1 MAILGES
8 ARLREQK
15 RAEKEI
21 NALQRKMEL
30 QNKKAEFGEGW
41 KGKMSIDRQKLMVD
55 LIGEGD
61 CPKLGDSIDI
71 NAFLN
76 PIDFYKNE
84 ETGEINKFDYK
95 TYLDAEKAY
104 AGGIEEQD
112 LILADEDDVKVDIL
126 DKINEKDGKKKKGT
140 RTKKGQKDK
149 KNEGKDTFNVPEY
162 LQKCYTRWMKYFG
175 RFVPLY
181 NKYVCTCC
189 GRPLELKEYYLNY
202 NELDL
207 ARIEPDG
214 KMHLH
219 VCKDCCKR
227 LYEYM
232 YFERADEDGQLAMTW
247 FCSALNIYYD
257 ETIYLQAKQEA
268 TATKTKD
275 GRKKQKQHI
284 VDCYMNIMNQSA
296 TAKGKTFLES
306 KDIQN
311 ALGNKKD
318 DKNGSK
324 DKRII
329 NSEDGSVGDDTENGW
344 NKRDL
349 EAKRL
354 VLKNVG
360 YDPFYFE
367 PEENRKILYKDLLGM
382 LEAGMEL
389 DGLKVQAACQIVL
402 AFSRIRELNERER
415 RMMSGDGSVA
425 ELKNLADLK
434 NKQLDTITKF
444 SRDNG
449 FRERYAISKAKRE
462 NSFTGIMAKMNEMKY
477 EDAILNMY
485 DIETSKSIEQAANA
499 SFKAIFNQLS
509 MSDAEYAKQCTEQLQ
524 RIQKLTR
531 EKDTLQEENRKLKY
545 EMAKRELE
553 EKAKE
558 IAEEKGSEWGG
569 Y

>member
-1 MAILGES
+1 MAKLGQA
-8 ARLREQK
+8 ARVREQQK
-15 RAEKEI
+15 AEKEI
-21 NALQRKMEL
+21 NAIQKKMEL
-30 QNKKAEFGEGW
+30 QNKKANFGEGW
-41 KGKMSIDRQKLMVD
+41 KKALGTERQKAMLEI
-55 LIGEGD
+55 IGNDGA
-61 CPKLGDSIDI
+61 PKLEDSIDI
-71 NAFLN
+71 NAFLE
-76 PIDFYKNE
+76 PIEFFRDK
-84 ETGEINKFDYK
+84 ETGEINKIDFQ
-95 TYLDAEKAY
+95 TYLDAEKAFQ
-104 AGGIEEQD
+104 GGIDEQNE
-112 LILADEDDVKVDIL
+112 IIADEDDVTPDIME
-126 DKINEKDGKKKKGT
+126 KINSGKKSKSKKKKEDGI
-140 RTKKGQKDK
+140 
-149 KNEGKDTFNVPEY
+149 NVPEY
-162 LQKCYTRWMKYFG
+162 LQKYYTVWMKYFG
-175 RFVPLY
+175 RYVPLY

-189 GRPLELKEYYLNY
+189 GRPLPQGEYYLNY
-202 NELDL
+202 NEMDL
-207 ARIEPDG
+207 ARVEPTG
-214 KMHLH
+214 KMHTHL
-219 VCKDCCKR
+219 CKDCCKR
-227 LYEYM
+227 LYEYLF
-232 YFERADEDGQLAMTW
+232 FEKAKEDGQVAMMW

-257 ETIYLQAKQEA
+257 ETIYLQAKQECS
-268 TATKTKD
+268 KKD
-275 GRKKQKQHI
+275 SKKHI
-284 VDCYMNIMNQSA
+284 IDSYMSIMNQSA
-296 TAKGKTFLES
+296 TAKGKVFLES
-306 KDIQN
+306 KDIQGMIGSGGVN
-311 ALGNKKD
+311 GNGRQD
-318 DKNGSK
+318 K
-324 DKRII
+324 DKKII
-329 NSEDGSVGDDTENGW
+329 NSKDGSVGDDIENGW
-344 NKRDL
+344 SKQDL
-349 EAKRL
+349 EANRL

-449 FRERYAISKAKRE
+449 FGERYAIAKAKGE

-531 EKDTLQEENRKLKY
+531 EKDALQEENRKLKY
-545 EMAKRELE
+545 EMTKRDLE

-558 IAEEKGSEWGG
+558 IAEENGSEWGG

>member
-1 MAILGES
+1 MAKLGQA
-8 ARLREQK
+8 ARVREQQK
-15 RAEKEI
+15 VEKEI
-21 NALQRKMEL
+21 NAIQKKMEL
-30 QNKKAEFGEGW
+30 QNKKANFGEGW
-41 KGKMSIDRQKLMVD
+41 KKALGTERQKAMLEI
-55 LIGEGD
+55 IGNDGA
-61 CPKLGDSIDI
+61 PKLEDSIDI
-71 NAFLN
+71 NAFLE
-76 PIDFYKNE
+76 PIEFFRDK
-84 ETGEINKFDYK
+84 ETGEINKIDFQ
-95 TYLDAEKAY
+95 TYLDAEKAFQ
-104 AGGIEEQD
+104 GGIDEQNE
-112 LILADEDDVKVDIL
+112 IIADEDDVTPDIME
-126 DKINEKDGKKKKGT
+126 KINSGKKSKSKKKKEDGI
-140 RTKKGQKDK
+140 
-149 KNEGKDTFNVPEY
+149 NVPEY
-162 LQKCYTRWMKYFG
+162 LQKYYTVWMKYFG
-175 RFVPLY
+175 RYVPLY

-189 GRPLELKEYYLNY
+189 GRPLPQGEYYLNY
-202 NELDL
+202 NEMDL
-207 ARIEPDG
+207 ARVEPTG
-214 KMHLH
+214 KMHTHL
-219 VCKDCCKR
+219 CKDCCKR
-227 LYEYM
+227 LYEYLF
-232 YFERADEDGQLAMTW
+232 FEKAKEDGQVAMMW

-257 ETIYLQAKQEA
+257 ETIYLQAKQECS
-268 TATKTKD
+268 KKD
-275 GRKKQKQHI
+275 SKKHI
-284 VDCYMNIMNQSA
+284 IDSYMSIMNQSA
-296 TAKGKTFLES
+296 TAKGKVFLES
-306 KDIQN
+306 KDIQGMIGSGGVN
-311 ALGNKKD
+311 GNGRQD
-318 DKNGSK
+318 K
-324 DKRII
+324 DKKII
-329 NSEDGSVGDDTENGW
+329 NSKDGSVGDDTENGW
-344 NKRDL
+344 SKQDL

-449 FRERYAISKAKRE
+449 FGERYAIAKAKGE

-531 EKDTLQEENRKLKY
+531 EKDALQEENRKLKY
-545 EMAKRELE
+545 EMTKRDLE

-558 IAEEKGSEWGG
+558 IAEENGSEWGG

>member
-1 MAILGES
+1 MAKLGQA
-8 ARLREQK
+8 ARVREQQK
-15 RAEKEI
+15 AEKEI
-21 NALQRKMEL
+21 NAIQKKMEL
-30 QNKKAEFGEGW
+30 QNKKANFGEGW
-41 KGKMSIDRQKLMVD
+41 KKALGTERQKAMLEI
-55 LIGEGD
+55 IGNDGA
-61 CPKLGDSIDI
+61 PKLEDSIDI
-71 NAFLN
+71 NAFLE
-76 PIDFYKNE
+76 PIEFFRDK
-84 ETGEINKFDYK
+84 ETGEINKIDFQ
-95 TYLDAEKAY
+95 TYLDAEKAFQ
-104 AGGIEEQD
+104 GGIDEQNE
-112 LILADEDDVKVDIL
+112 IIADEDDVTPDIME
-126 DKINEKDGKKKKGT
+126 KINSGKKSKSKKKKEDGI
-140 RTKKGQKDK
+140 
-149 KNEGKDTFNVPEY
+149 NVPEY
-162 LQKCYTRWMKYFG
+162 LQKYYTVWMKYFG
-175 RFVPLY
+175 RYVPLY

-189 GRPLELKEYYLNY
+189 GRPLPQGEYYLNY
-202 NELDL
+202 NEMDL
-207 ARIEPDG
+207 ARVEPTG
-214 KMHLH
+214 KMHTHL
-219 VCKDCCKR
+219 CKDCCKR
-227 LYEYM
+227 LYEYLF
-232 YFERADEDGQLAMTW
+232 FEKAKEDGQVAMMW

-257 ETIYLQAKQEA
+257 ETIYLQAKQECS
-268 TATKTKD
+268 KKD
-275 GRKKQKQHI
+275 SKKHI
-284 VDCYMNIMNQSA
+284 IDSYMSIMNQSA
-296 TAKGKTFLES
+296 TAKGKVFLES
-306 KDIQN
+306 KDIQGMIGSGGVN
-311 ALGNKKD
+311 GNGRQD
-318 DKNGSK
+318 K
-324 DKRII
+324 DKKII
-329 NSEDGSVGDDTENGW
+329 NSKDGSVGDDTENGW
-344 NKRDL
+344 SKQDL

-449 FRERYAISKAKRE
+449 FGERYAIAKAKGE

-531 EKDTLQEENRKLKY
+531 EKDALQEENRKLKY
-545 EMAKRELE
+545 EMTKRDLE

-558 IAEEKGSEWGG
+558 VAEENGSEWGG

>member
-1 MAILGES
+1 MAKLGQA
-8 ARLREQK
+8 ARVREQQK
-15 RAEKEI
+15 VEKEI
-21 NALQRKMEL
+21 NAIQKKMEL
-30 QNKKAEFGEGW
+30 QNKKANFGEGW
-41 KGKMSIDRQKLMVD
+41 KKALGTERQKVMLEI
-55 LIGEGD
+55 IGNDGA
-61 CPKLGDSIDI
+61 PKLEDSIDI
-71 NAFLN
+71 NAFLE
-76 PIDFYKNE
+76 PIEFFRDK
-84 ETGEINKFDYK
+84 ETGEINKIDFQ
-95 TYLDAEKAY
+95 TYLDAEKAFQ
-104 AGGIEEQD
+104 GGIDEQNE
-112 LILADEDDVKVDIL
+112 IIADEDDVTPDIME
-126 DKINEKDGKKKKGT
+126 KINSGKKSKSKKKKEDGI
-140 RTKKGQKDK
+140 
-149 KNEGKDTFNVPEY
+149 NVPEY
-162 LQKCYTRWMKYFG
+162 LQKYYTVWMKYFG
-175 RFVPLY
+175 RYVPLY

-189 GRPLELKEYYLNY
+189 GRPLPQGEYYLNY
-202 NELDL
+202 NEMDL
-207 ARIEPDG
+207 ARVEPTG
-214 KMHLH
+214 KMHTHL
-219 VCKDCCKR
+219 CKDCCKR
-227 LYEYM
+227 LYEYLF
-232 YFERADEDGQLAMTW
+232 FEKAKEDGQVAMMW

-257 ETIYLQAKQEA
+257 ETIYLQAKQECS
-268 TATKTKD
+268 KKD
-275 GRKKQKQHI
+275 SKKHI
-284 VDCYMNIMNQSA
+284 IDSYMSIMNQSA
-296 TAKGKTFLES
+296 TAKGKVFLES
-306 KDIQN
+306 KDIQGMIGSGGVN
-311 ALGNKKD
+311 GNGRQD
-318 DKNGSK
+318 K
-324 DKRII
+324 DKKII
-329 NSEDGSVGDDTENGW
+329 NSKDGSVGDDTENGW
-344 NKRDL
+344 SKQDL

-449 FRERYAISKAKRE
+449 FGERYAIAKAKGE

-531 EKDTLQEENRKLKY
+531 EKDALQEENRKLKY
-545 EMAKRELE
+545 EMTKRDLE

-558 IAEEKGSEWGG
+558 IAEENGSEWGG

>member
-1 MAILGES
+1 MAKLGQA
-8 ARLREQK
+8 ARVREQQK
-15 RAEKEI
+15 AEKEI
-21 NALQRKMEL
+21 NAIQKKMEL
-30 QNKKAEFGEGW
+30 QNKKANFGEGW
-41 KGKMSIDRQKLMVD
+41 KKALGTERQKAMLEI
-55 LIGEGD
+55 IGNDGA
-61 CPKLGDSIDI
+61 PKLEDSIDI
-71 NAFLN
+71 NAFLE
-76 PIDFYKNE
+76 PIEFFRDK
-84 ETGEINKFDYK
+84 ETGEINKIDFQ
-95 TYLDAEKAY
+95 TYLDAEKAFQ
-104 AGGIEEQD
+104 GGIDEQNE
-112 LILADEDDVKVDIL
+112 IIADEDDVTPDIME
-126 DKINEKDGKKKKGT
+126 KINSGKKSKSKKKKEDGI
-140 RTKKGQKDK
+140 
-149 KNEGKDTFNVPEY
+149 NVPEY
-162 LQKCYTRWMKYFG
+162 LQKYYTIWMKYFG
-175 RFVPLY
+175 RYVPLY

-189 GRPLELKEYYLNY
+189 GRPLPQGEYYINY
-202 NELDL
+202 NEMDL
-207 ARIEPDG
+207 ARVEPTG
-214 KMHLH
+214 KMHTHL
-219 VCKDCCKR
+219 CKDCCKR
-227 LYEYM
+227 LYEYLF
-232 YFERADEDGQLAMTW
+232 FEKAKEDGQVAMMW

-257 ETIYLQAKQEA
+257 ETIYLQAKQECS
-268 TATKTKD
+268 KKD
-275 GRKKQKQHI
+275 SKKHI
-284 VDCYMNIMNQSA
+284 IDSYMSIMNQSA
-296 TAKGKTFLES
+296 TAKGKVFLES
-306 KDIQN
+306 KDIQGMIGSGGVN
-311 ALGNKKD
+311 GNGRQD
-318 DKNGSK
+318 K
-324 DKRII
+324 DKKII
-329 NSEDGSVGDDTENGW
+329 NSKDGSVGDDTENGW
-344 NKRDL
+344 SKQDL

-449 FRERYAISKAKRE
+449 FGERYAIAKAKGE

-531 EKDTLQEENRKLKY
+531 EKDALQEENRKLKY
-545 EMAKRELE
+545 EMTKRDLE

-558 IAEEKGSEWGG
+558 IAEENGSEWGG

>member
-1 MAILGES
+1 MAKLGQA
-8 ARLREQK
+8 ARVREQQK
-15 RAEKEI
+15 TEKEI
-21 NALQRKMEL
+21 NAIQKKMEL
-30 QNKKAEFGEGW
+30 QNKKANFGEGW
-41 KGKMSIDRQKLMVD
+41 KKALGTERQKAMLEI
-55 LIGEGD
+55 IGNDGA
-61 CPKLGDSIDI
+61 PKLEDSIDI
-71 NAFLN
+71 NAFLE
-76 PIDFYKNE
+76 PIEFFRDK
-84 ETGEINKFDYK
+84 ETGEINKIDFQ
-95 TYLDAEKAY
+95 TYLDAEKAFQS
-104 AGGIEEQD
+104 GIDEQNE
-112 LILADEDDVKVDIL
+112 IIADEDDVTPDIME
-126 DKINEKDGKKKKGT
+126 KINSGKKSKSKKKKEDGI
-140 RTKKGQKDK
+140 
-149 KNEGKDTFNVPEY
+149 NVPEY
-162 LQKCYTRWMKYFG
+162 LQKYYTIWMKYFG
-175 RFVPLY
+175 RYVPLY

-189 GRPLELKEYYLNY
+189 GRPLPQGEYYLNY
-202 NELDL
+202 NEMDL
-207 ARIEPDG
+207 ARVEPTG
-214 KMHLH
+214 KMHTHL
-219 VCKDCCKR
+219 CKDCCKR
-227 LYEYM
+227 LYEYLF
-232 YFERADEDGQLAMTW
+232 FEKAKEDGQVAMMW

-257 ETIYLQAKQEA
+257 ETIYLQAKQECS
-268 TATKTKD
+268 KKD
-275 GRKKQKQHI
+275 SKKHI
-284 VDCYMNIMNQSA
+284 IDSYMSIMNQSA
-296 TAKGKTFLES
+296 TAKGKVFLES
-306 KDIQN
+306 KDIQEMIGSGGVN
-311 ALGNKKD
+311 GNGRQD
-318 DKNGSK
+318 K
-324 DKRII
+324 DKKII
-329 NSEDGSVGDDTENGW
+329 NSKDGSVGDDTENGW
-344 NKRDL
+344 SKQDL

-449 FRERYAISKAKRE
+449 FGERYAIAKAKGE

-531 EKDTLQEENRKLKY
+531 EKDALQEENRKLKY
-545 EMAKRELE
+545 EMTKRDLE

-558 IAEEKGSEWGG
+558 IAEENGSEWGG

>member
-1 MAILGES
+1 MAKLGQA
-8 ARLREQK
+8 ARVREQQK
-15 RAEKEI
+15 AEKEI
-21 NALQRKMEL
+21 NAIQKKMEL
-30 QNKKAEFGEGW
+30 QNKKANFGEGW
-41 KGKMSIDRQKLMVD
+41 KKALGTERQKTMLEI
-55 LIGEGD
+55 IGNDGA
-61 CPKLGDSIDI
+61 PKLEDSIDI
-71 NAFLN
+71 NAFLE
-76 PIDFYKNE
+76 PIEFFRDK
-84 ETGEINKFDYK
+84 ETGEINKIDFQ
-95 TYLDAEKAY
+95 TYLDAEKAFQ
-104 AGGIEEQD
+104 GGIDEQNE
-112 LILADEDDVKVDIL
+112 IIADEDDVTPDIME
-126 DKINEKDGKKKKGT
+126 KINSGKKSKSKKKKEDGI
-140 RTKKGQKDK
+140 
-149 KNEGKDTFNVPEY
+149 NVPEY
-162 LQKCYTRWMKYFG
+162 LQKYYTVWMKYFG
-175 RFVPLY
+175 RYVPLY

-189 GRPLELKEYYLNY
+189 GRPLPQGEYYLNY
-202 NELDL
+202 NETDL
-207 ARIEPDG
+207 ARVEPTG
-214 KMHLH
+214 KMHTHL
-219 VCKDCCKR
+219 CKDCCKR
-227 LYEYM
+227 LYEYLF
-232 YFERADEDGQLAMTW
+232 FEKAKEDGQVAMMW

-257 ETIYLQAKQEA
+257 ETIYLQAKQECS
-268 TATKTKD
+268 KKD
-275 GRKKQKQHI
+275 SKKHI
-284 VDCYMNIMNQSA
+284 IDSYMSIMNQSA
-296 TAKGKTFLES
+296 TAKGKVFLES
-306 KDIQN
+306 KDIQGMIDSGGVN
-311 ALGNKKD
+311 GNGRQD
-318 DKNGSK
+318 K
-324 DKRII
+324 DKKII
-329 NSEDGSVGDDTENGW
+329 NSKDGSVGDDTENGW
-344 NKRDL
+344 SKQDL

-449 FRERYAISKAKRE
+449 FGERYAIAKAKGE

-531 EKDTLQEENRKLKY
+531 EKDALQEENRKLKY
-545 EMAKRELE
+545 EMAKRDLE

-558 IAEEKGSEWGG
+558 IAEENGSEWGG

>member
-1 MAILGES
+1 MAKLGQA
-8 ARLREQK
+8 ARVREQQK
-15 RAEKEI
+15 AEKEI
-21 NALQRKMEL
+21 NAIQKKMEL
-30 QNKKAEFGEGW
+30 QNKKANFGEGW
-41 KGKMSIDRQKLMVD
+41 KKALGTERQKAMLEI
-55 LIGEGD
+55 IGNDGA
-61 CPKLGDSIDI
+61 PKLEDSIDI
-71 NAFLN
+71 NAFLE
-76 PIDFYKNE
+76 PIEFFRDK
-84 ETGEINKFDYK
+84 ETGEINKIDFQ
-95 TYLDAEKAY
+95 TYLDAEKAFQS
-104 AGGIEEQD
+104 GIDEQNE
-112 LILADEDDVKVDIL
+112 IIADEDDVTPDIME
-126 DKINEKDGKKKKGT
+126 KISSGKKSKSKKKKEDGI
-140 RTKKGQKDK
+140 
-149 KNEGKDTFNVPEY
+149 NVPEY
-162 LQKCYTRWMKYFG
+162 LQKYYTVWMKYFG
-175 RFVPLY
+175 RYVPLY

-189 GRPLELKEYYLNY
+189 GRPLPQGEYYLNY
-202 NELDL
+202 NEMDL
-207 ARIEPDG
+207 ARVEPTG
-214 KMHLH
+214 KMHTHL
-219 VCKDCCKR
+219 CKDCCKR
-227 LYEYM
+227 LYEYLF
-232 YFERADEDGQLAMTW
+232 FEKAKEDGQVAMMW

-257 ETIYLQAKQEA
+257 ETIYLQAKQECS
-268 TATKTKD
+268 KKD
-275 GRKKQKQHI
+275 SKKHI
-284 VDCYMNIMNQSA
+284 IDSYMSIMNQSA
-296 TAKGKTFLES
+296 TAKGKVFLES
-306 KDIQN
+306 KDIQGMIGSGGVN
-311 ALGNKKD
+311 GND
-318 DKNGSK
+318 RQDK

-329 NSEDGSVGDDTENGW
+329 NSKDGSVGDDTENGW
-344 NKRDL
+344 SKQDL

-449 FRERYAISKAKRE
+449 FGERYAIAKAKGE

-531 EKDTLQEENRKLKY
+531 EKDALQEENRKLKY
-545 EMAKRELE
+545 EMTKRDLE

-558 IAEEKGSEWGG
+558 IAEENGSEWGG

>member
-1 MAILGES
+1 MAKLGQA
-8 ARLREQK
+8 ARVREQQK
-15 RAEKEI
+15 AEKEI
-21 NALQRKMEL
+21 NAIQKKMEL
-30 QNKKAEFGEGW
+30 QNKKANFGEGW
-41 KGKMSIDRQKLMVD
+41 KKALGTERQKAMLEI
-55 LIGEGD
+55 IGNDGA
-61 CPKLGDSIDI
+61 PKLEDSIDI
-71 NAFLN
+71 NAFLE
-76 PIDFYKNE
+76 PIEFFRDK
-84 ETGEINKFDYK
+84 ETGEINKIDFQ
-95 TYLDAEKAY
+95 TYLDAEKAFQ
-104 AGGIEEQD
+104 GGIDEQNE
-112 LILADEDDVKVDIL
+112 IIADEDDVTPDIME
-126 DKINEKDGKKKKGT
+126 KINSGKKSKSKKKKEDGI
-140 RTKKGQKDK
+140 
-149 KNEGKDTFNVPEY
+149 NVPEY
-162 LQKCYTRWMKYFG
+162 LQKYYTIWMKYFG
-175 RFVPLY
+175 RYVPLY

-189 GRPLELKEYYLNY
+189 GRPLPQGEYYLNY
-202 NELDL
+202 NEMDL
-207 ARIEPDG
+207 ARVEPTG
-214 KMHLH
+214 KMHTHL
-219 VCKDCCKR
+219 CKDCCKR
-227 LYEYM
+227 LYEYLF
-232 YFERADEDGQLAMTW
+232 FEKAKEDGQVAMMW

-257 ETIYLQAKQEA
+257 ETIYLQAKQECS
-268 TATKTKD
+268 KKD
-275 GRKKQKQHI
+275 SKKHI
-284 VDCYMNIMNQSA
+284 IDSYMSIMNQSA
-296 TAKGKTFLES
+296 TAKGKVFLES
-306 KDIQN
+306 KDIQGMIGSGGEN
-311 ALGNKKD
+311 GND
-318 DKNGSK
+318 RQDK

-329 NSEDGSVGDDTENGW
+329 NSKDGSVGDDTENGW
-344 NKRDL
+344 SKQDL

-449 FRERYAISKAKRE
+449 FGERYAIAKAKGE

-531 EKDTLQEENRKLKY
+531 EKDALQEENRKLKY
-545 EMAKRELE
+545 EMTKRDLE

-558 IAEEKGSEWGG
+558 IAEENGSEWGG

>member
-1 MAILGES
+1 MAKLGQA
-8 ARLREQK
+8 ARVREQQK
-15 RAEKEI
+15 AEKEI
-21 NALQRKMEL
+21 NAIQKKMEL
-30 QNKKAEFGEGW
+30 QNKKANFGEGW
-41 KGKMSIDRQKLMVD
+41 KKALGTERQKAMLEIVGND
-55 LIGEGD
+55 GA
-61 CPKLGDSIDI
+61 PKLEDSIDI
-71 NAFLN
+71 NAFLE
-76 PIDFYKNE
+76 PIEFFRDK
-84 ETGEINKFDYK
+84 ETGEINKIDFQ
-95 TYLDAEKAY
+95 TYLDAEKAFQ
-104 AGGIEEQD
+104 GGIDEQNE
-112 LILADEDDVKVDIL
+112 IIADEDDVTPDIME
-126 DKINEKDGKKKKGT
+126 KINSGKKSKSKKKKEDGI
-140 RTKKGQKDK
+140 
-149 KNEGKDTFNVPEY
+149 NVPEY
-162 LQKCYTRWMKYFG
+162 LQKYYTVWMKYFG
-175 RFVPLY
+175 RYVPLY

-189 GRPLELKEYYLNY
+189 GRPLPQGEYYLNY
-202 NELDL
+202 NEMDL
-207 ARIEPDG
+207 ARVEPTG
-214 KMHLH
+214 KMHTHL
-219 VCKDCCKR
+219 CKDCCKR
-227 LYEYM
+227 LYEYLF
-232 YFERADEDGQLAMTW
+232 FEKAKEDGQVAMMW

-257 ETIYLQAKQEA
+257 ETIYLQAKQECS
-268 TATKTKD
+268 KKD
-275 GRKKQKQHI
+275 SKKHI
-284 VDCYMNIMNQSA
+284 IDSYMSIMNQSA
-296 TAKGKTFLES
+296 TAKGKVFLES
-306 KDIQN
+306 KDIQGMIGSGGVN
-311 ALGNKKD
+311 GNGRQD
-318 DKNGSK
+318 K
-324 DKRII
+324 DKKII
-329 NSEDGSVGDDTENGW
+329 NSKDGSVGDDTENGW
-344 NKRDL
+344 SKQDL

-449 FRERYAISKAKRE
+449 FGERYAIAKAKGE

-531 EKDTLQEENRKLKY
+531 EKDALQEENRKLKY
-545 EMAKRELE
+545 EMAKRDLE

-558 IAEEKGSEWGG
+558 IAEENGSEWGG

>member
-1 MAILGES
+1 MAKLGQA
-8 ARLREQK
+8 ARVREQQK
-15 RAEKEI
+15 AEKEI
-21 NALQRKMEL
+21 NAIQKKMEL
-30 QNKKAEFGEGW
+30 QNKKANFGEGW
-41 KGKMSIDRQKLMVD
+41 KKALGTERQKAMLEI
-55 LIGEGD
+55 IGNDGA
-61 CPKLGDSIDI
+61 PKLEDSIDI
-71 NAFLN
+71 NAFLE
-76 PIDFYKNE
+76 PIEFFRDK
-84 ETGEINKFDYK
+84 ETGEINKIDFQ
-95 TYLDAEKAY
+95 TYLDAEKAFQS
-104 AGGIEEQD
+104 GIDEQNE
-112 LILADEDDVKVDIL
+112 IIADEDDVTPDIME
-126 DKINEKDGKKKKGT
+126 KINSGKKSKSKKKKEDGI
-140 RTKKGQKDK
+140 
-149 KNEGKDTFNVPEY
+149 NVPEY
-162 LQKCYTRWMKYFG
+162 LQKYYTVWMKYFG
-175 RFVPLY
+175 RYVPLY

-189 GRPLELKEYYLNY
+189 GRPLPQGEYYLNY
-202 NELDL
+202 NEIDL
-207 ARIEPDG
+207 ARVEPTG
-214 KMHLH
+214 KMHTHL
-219 VCKDCCKR
+219 CKDCCKR
-227 LYEYM
+227 LYEYLF
-232 YFERADEDGQLAMTW
+232 FEKAKEDGQVAMMW

-257 ETIYLQAKQEA
+257 ETIYLQAKQECS
-268 TATKTKD
+268 KKD
-275 GRKKQKQHI
+275 SKKHI
-284 VDCYMNIMNQSA
+284 IDSYMSIMNQSA
-296 TAKGKTFLES
+296 TAKGKVFLES
-306 KDIQN
+306 KDIQGMIGSGGVN
-311 ALGNKKD
+311 GNGRQD
-318 DKNGSK
+318 K
-324 DKRII
+324 DKKII
-329 NSEDGSVGDDTENGW
+329 NSKDGSVGDDTENGW
-344 NKRDL
+344 SKQDL

-449 FRERYAISKAKRE
+449 FGERYAIAKAKGE

-531 EKDTLQEENRKLKY
+531 EKDALQEENRKLKY
-545 EMAKRELE
+545 EMTKRDLE

-558 IAEEKGSEWGG
+558 IAEENGSEWGG

>member
-1 MAILGES
+1 MAKLGQA
-8 ARLREQK
+8 ARVREQQK
-15 RAEKEI
+15 AEKEI
-21 NALQRKMEL
+21 NAIQKKMEL
-30 QNKKAEFGEGW
+30 QNKKANFGEGW
-41 KGKMSIDRQKLMVD
+41 KKALGTERQKAMLEI
-55 LIGEGD
+55 IGNDGA
-61 CPKLGDSIDI
+61 PKLEDSIDI
-71 NAFLN
+71 NAFLE
-76 PIDFYKNE
+76 PIEFFRDK
-84 ETGEINKFDYK
+84 ETGEINKIDFQ
-95 TYLDAEKAY
+95 TYLDAEKAFQ
-104 AGGIEEQD
+104 GGIDEQNE
-112 LILADEDDVKVDIL
+112 IIADEDDVTPDIME
-126 DKINEKDGKKKKGT
+126 KISSGKKSKSKKKKEDGI
-140 RTKKGQKDK
+140 
-149 KNEGKDTFNVPEY
+149 NVPEY
-162 LQKCYTRWMKYFG
+162 LQKYYTVWMKYFG
-175 RFVPLY
+175 RYVPLY

-189 GRPLELKEYYLNY
+189 GRPLPQGEYYLNY
-202 NELDL
+202 NEMDL
-207 ARIEPDG
+207 ARVEPTG
-214 KMHLH
+214 KMHTHL
-219 VCKDCCKR
+219 CKDCCKR
-227 LYEYM
+227 LYEYLF
-232 YFERADEDGQLAMTW
+232 FEKAKEDGQVAMMW

-257 ETIYLQAKQEA
+257 ETIYLQAKQECS
-268 TATKTKD
+268 KKD
-275 GRKKQKQHI
+275 SKKHI
-284 VDCYMNIMNQSA
+284 IDSYMSIMNQSA
-296 TAKGKTFLES
+296 TAKGKVFLES
-306 KDIQN
+306 KDIQGMIGSGGAN
-311 ALGNKKD
+311 GNGRQD
-318 DKNGSK
+318 K

-329 NSEDGSVGDDTENGW
+329 NSKDGSVGDDTENGW
-344 NKRDL
+344 SKQDL

-449 FRERYAISKAKRE
+449 FGERYAIAKAKGE

-531 EKDTLQEENRKLKY
+531 EKDALQEENRKLKY
-545 EMAKRELE
+545 EMTKRDLE

-558 IAEEKGSEWGG
+558 IAEENGSEWGG

>member
-1 MAILGES
+1 MAKLGQA
-8 ARLREQK
+8 ARVREQK
-15 RAEKEI
+15 KAEKEI
-21 NALQRKMEL
+21 NAIQKKMEL
-30 QNKKAEFGEGW
+30 QNKKANFGEGW
-41 KGKMSIDRQKLMVD
+41 KKALGTERQKAMLEI
-55 LIGEGD
+55 IGNDGA
-61 CPKLGDSIDI
+61 PKLEDSIDI
-71 NAFLN
+71 NAFLE
-76 PIDFYKNE
+76 PIEFFRDK
-84 ETGEINKFDYK
+84 ETGEINKIDFQ
-95 TYLDAEKAY
+95 TYLDAEKAFQ
-104 AGGIEEQD
+104 GGIDEQNE
-112 LILADEDDVKVDIL
+112 IIADEDDVTPDIME
-126 DKINEKDGKKKKGT
+126 KISSGKKSKSKKKKEDGI
-140 RTKKGQKDK
+140 
-149 KNEGKDTFNVPEY
+149 NVPEY
-162 LQKCYTRWMKYFG
+162 LQKYYTIWMKYFG
-175 RFVPLY
+175 RYVPLY

-189 GRPLELKEYYLNY
+189 GRPLPQGEYYLNY
-202 NELDL
+202 NEMDL
-207 ARIEPDG
+207 ARVEPTG
-214 KMHLH
+214 KMHTHL
-219 VCKDCCKR
+219 CKDCCKR
-227 LYEYM
+227 LYEYLF
-232 YFERADEDGQLAMTW
+232 FEKAKEDGQVAMMW

-257 ETIYLQAKQEA
+257 ETIYLQAKQECS
-268 TATKTKD
+268 KKD
-275 GRKKQKQHI
+275 SKKHI
-284 VDCYMNIMNQSA
+284 IDSYMSIMNQSA
-296 TAKGKTFLES
+296 TAKGKVFLES
-306 KDIQN
+306 KDIQGMIGSGGVN
-311 ALGNKKD
+311 GND
-318 DKNGSK
+318 RQDK

-329 NSEDGSVGDDTENGW
+329 NSKDGSVGDDTENGW
-344 NKRDL
+344 SKQDL

-449 FRERYAISKAKRE
+449 FGERYAIAKAKGE

-531 EKDTLQEENRKLKY
+531 EKDALQEENRKLKY
-545 EMAKRELE
+545 EMTKRDLE

-558 IAEEKGSEWGG
+558 IAEENGSEWGG

>member
-1 MAILGES
+1 
-8 ARLREQK
+8 
-15 RAEKEI
+15 
-21 NALQRKMEL
+21 MEL
-30 QNKKAEFGEGW
+30 QNKKANFGEGW
-41 KGKMSIDRQKLMVD
+41 KKALGTERQKAMLEI
-55 LIGEGD
+55 IGNDGA
-61 CPKLGDSIDI
+61 PKLEDSIDI
-71 NAFLN
+71 NAFLE
-76 PIDFYKNE
+76 PIEFFRDK
-84 ETGEINKFDYK
+84 ETGEINKIDFQ
-95 TYLDAEKAY
+95 TYLDAEKAFQS
-104 AGGIEEQD
+104 GIDEQNE
-112 LILADEDDVKVDIL
+112 IIADEDDVTPDIME
-126 DKINEKDGKKKKGT
+126 KINSGKKSKSKKKKEDGI
-140 RTKKGQKDK
+140 
-149 KNEGKDTFNVPEY
+149 NVPEY
-162 LQKCYTRWMKYFG
+162 LQKYYTIWMKYFG
-175 RFVPLY
+175 RYVPLY

-189 GRPLELKEYYLNY
+189 GRPLPQGEYYLNY
-202 NELDL
+202 NEMDL
-207 ARIEPDG
+207 ARVEPTG
-214 KMHLH
+214 KMHTHL
-219 VCKDCCKR
+219 CKDCCKR
-227 LYEYM
+227 LYEYLF
-232 YFERADEDGQLAMTW
+232 FEKAKEDGQVAMMW

-257 ETIYLQAKQEA
+257 ETIYLQAKQECS
-268 TATKTKD
+268 KKD
-275 GRKKQKQHI
+275 SKKHI
-284 VDCYMNIMNQSA
+284 IDSYMSIMNQSA
-296 TAKGKTFLES
+296 TAKGKVFLES
-306 KDIQN
+306 KDIQ
-311 ALGNKKD
+311 GMIGGGGV
-318 DKNGSK
+318 NGSGRQDK
-324 DKRII
+324 DKKII
-329 NSEDGSVGDDTENGW
+329 NSKDGSVGDDTENGW
-344 NKRDL
+344 SKQDL

-449 FRERYAISKAKRE
+449 FGERYAIAKAKGE

-531 EKDTLQEENRKLKY
+531 EKDALQEENRKLKY
-545 EMAKRELE
+545 EMTKRDLE

-558 IAEEKGSEWGG
+558 IAEENGSEWGG

>member
-1 MAILGES
+1 MAKLGQA
-8 ARLREQK
+8 ARVREQQK
-15 RAEKEI
+15 AEKEI
-21 NALQRKMEL
+21 NAIQKKMEL
-30 QNKKAEFGEGW
+30 QNKKANFGEGW
-41 KGKMSIDRQKLMVD
+41 KKALGTERQKAMLEI
-55 LIGEGD
+55 IGNDGA
-61 CPKLGDSIDI
+61 PKLEDSIDI
-71 NAFLN
+71 NAFLE
-76 PIDFYKNE
+76 PIEFFRDK
-84 ETGEINKFDYK
+84 ETGEINKIDFQ
-95 TYLDAEKAY
+95 TYLDAEKAFQ
-104 AGGIEEQD
+104 GGIDEQNE
-112 LILADEDDVKVDIL
+112 IIADEDDVTPDIME
-126 DKINEKDGKKKKGT
+126 KINSGKKSKSKKKKEDGI
-140 RTKKGQKDK
+140 
-149 KNEGKDTFNVPEY
+149 NVPEY
-162 LQKCYTRWMKYFG
+162 LQKYYTVWMKYFG
-175 RFVPLY
+175 RYVPLY

-189 GRPLELKEYYLNY
+189 GRPLPQGEYYLNY
-202 NELDL
+202 NEMDL
-207 ARIEPDG
+207 ARVEPTG
-214 KMHLH
+214 KMHTHL
-219 VCKDCCKR
+219 CKDCCKR
-227 LYEYM
+227 LYEYLF
-232 YFERADEDGQLAMTW
+232 FEKAKEDGQVAMMW

-257 ETIYLQAKQEA
+257 ETIYLQAKQECS
-268 TATKTKD
+268 KKD
-275 GRKKQKQHI
+275 SKKHI
-284 VDCYMNIMNQSA
+284 IDSYMSIMNQSA
-296 TAKGKTFLES
+296 TAKGKVFLES
-306 KDIQN
+306 KDIQGMIGSGGVN
-311 ALGNKKD
+311 GNGRQD
-318 DKNGSK
+318 K
-324 DKRII
+324 DKKII
-329 NSEDGSVGDDTENGW
+329 NSKDGSVGDDTENGW
-344 NKRDL
+344 SKQDL

-425 ELKNLADLK
+425 ELKKLADLK

-449 FRERYAISKAKRE
+449 FGERYAIAKAKGE

-477 EDAILNMY
+477 EDAILNMH

-531 EKDTLQEENRKLKY
+531 EKDALQEENRKLKY
-545 EMAKRELE
+545 EMTKRDLE

-558 IAEEKGSEWGG
+558 IAEENGSEWGG

>member
-1 MAILGES
+1 MAKLGQA
-8 ARLREQK
+8 ARVREQQK
-15 RAEKEI
+15 AEKEI
-21 NALQRKMEL
+21 NAIQKKMEL
-30 QNKKAEFGEGW
+30 QNKKANFGEGW
-41 KGKMSIDRQKLMVD
+41 KKALGTERQKAMLEI
-55 LIGEGD
+55 IGNDGA
-61 CPKLGDSIDI
+61 PKLEDSIDI
-71 NAFLN
+71 NAFLE
-76 PIDFYKNE
+76 PIEFFRDK
-84 ETGEINKFDYK
+84 ETGEINKIDFQ
-95 TYLDAEKAY
+95 TYLDAEKAFQS
-104 AGGIEEQD
+104 GIDEQNE
-112 LILADEDDVKVDIL
+112 IIADEDDVTPDIME
-126 DKINEKDGKKKKGT
+126 KINSGKKSKSKKKKEDGI
-140 RTKKGQKDK
+140 
-149 KNEGKDTFNVPEY
+149 NVPEY
-162 LQKCYTRWMKYFG
+162 LQKYYTVWMKYFG
-175 RFVPLY
+175 RYVPLY

-189 GRPLELKEYYLNY
+189 GRPLPQGEYYLNY
-202 NELDL
+202 NETDL
-207 ARIEPDG
+207 ARVEPTG
-214 KMHLH
+214 KMHTHL
-219 VCKDCCKR
+219 CKDCCKR
-227 LYEYM
+227 LYEYLF
-232 YFERADEDGQLAMTW
+232 FEKAKEDGQVAMMW

-257 ETIYLQAKQEA
+257 ETIYLQAKQECS
-268 TATKTKD
+268 KKD
-275 GRKKQKQHI
+275 SKKHI
-284 VDCYMNIMNQSA
+284 IDSYMSIMNQSA
-296 TAKGKTFLES
+296 TAKGKVFLES
-306 KDIQN
+306 KDIQGMIGSGGVN
-311 ALGNKKD
+311 GNGRQD
-318 DKNGSK
+318 K
-324 DKRII
+324 DKKII
-329 NSEDGSVGDDTENGW
+329 NSKDGSVGDDTENGW
-344 NKRDL
+344 SKQDL

-449 FRERYAISKAKRE
+449 FGERYAIAKAKGE

-531 EKDTLQEENRKLKY
+531 EKDALQEENRKLKY
-545 EMAKRELE
+545 EMAKRDLE

-558 IAEEKGSEWGG
+558 IAEENGSEWGG

>member
-1 MAILGES
+1 MAKLGQA
-8 ARLREQK
+8 ARVREQQK
-15 RAEKEI
+15 VEKEI
-21 NALQRKMEL
+21 NAIQKKMEL
-30 QNKKAEFGEGW
+30 QNKKANFGEGW
-41 KGKMSIDRQKLMVD
+41 KKALGTERQKAMLEI
-55 LIGEGD
+55 IGNDGA
-61 CPKLGDSIDI
+61 PKLEDSIDI
-71 NAFLN
+71 NAFLE
-76 PIDFYKNE
+76 PIEFFRDK
-84 ETGEINKFDYK
+84 ETGEINKIDFQ
-95 TYLDAEKAY
+95 TYLDAEKAFQ
-104 AGGIEEQD
+104 GGIDEQNE
-112 LILADEDDVKVDIL
+112 IIADEDDVTPDIME
-126 DKINEKDGKKKKGT
+126 KINSGKKSKSKKKKEDGI
-140 RTKKGQKDK
+140 
-149 KNEGKDTFNVPEY
+149 NVPEY
-162 LQKCYTRWMKYFG
+162 LQKYYTVWMKYFG
-175 RFVPLY
+175 RYVPLY

-189 GRPLELKEYYLNY
+189 GRPLPQGEYYLNY
-202 NELDL
+202 NETDL
-207 ARIEPDG
+207 ARVEPTG
-214 KMHLH
+214 KMHTHL
-219 VCKDCCKR
+219 CKDCCKR
-227 LYEYM
+227 LYEYLF
-232 YFERADEDGQLAMTW
+232 FEKAKEDGQVAMMW

-257 ETIYLQAKQEA
+257 ETIYLQAKQECS
-268 TATKTKD
+268 KKD
-275 GRKKQKQHI
+275 SKKHI
-284 VDCYMNIMNQSA
+284 IDSYMSIMNQSA
-296 TAKGKTFLES
+296 TAKGKVFLES
-306 KDIQN
+306 KDIQGMIGSGGVN
-311 ALGNKKD
+311 GND
-318 DKNGSK
+318 RQDK

-329 NSEDGSVGDDTENGW
+329 NSKDGSVGDDTENGW
-344 NKRDL
+344 SKQDL

-449 FRERYAISKAKRE
+449 FGERYAIAKAKGE

-531 EKDTLQEENRKLKY
+531 EKDALQEENRKLKY
-545 EMAKRELE
+545 EMTKRDLE

-558 IAEEKGSEWGG
+558 IAEENGSEWGG

>member
-1 MAILGES
+1 MAKLGQA
-8 ARLREQK
+8 ARVREQQK
-15 RAEKEI
+15 AEKEI
-21 NALQRKMEL
+21 NAIQKKMEL
-30 QNKKAEFGEGW
+30 QNKKANFGEGW
-41 KGKMSIDRQKLMVD
+41 KKALGTERQKAMLEI
-55 LIGEGD
+55 IGNDGA
-61 CPKLGDSIDI
+61 PKLEDSIDI
-71 NAFLN
+71 NAFLE
-76 PIDFYKNE
+76 PIEFFRDK
-84 ETGEINKFDYK
+84 ETGEINKIDFQ
-95 TYLDAEKAY
+95 TYLDSEKAFQ
-104 AGGIEEQD
+104 GGIDEQNE
-112 LILADEDDVKVDIL
+112 IIADEDDVTPDIME
-126 DKINEKDGKKKKGT
+126 KINSGKKSKSKKKKEDGI
-140 RTKKGQKDK
+140 
-149 KNEGKDTFNVPEY
+149 NVPEY
-162 LQKCYTRWMKYFG
+162 LQKYYTVWMKYFG
-175 RFVPLY
+175 RYVPLY

-189 GRPLELKEYYLNY
+189 GRPLPQGEYYLNY
-202 NELDL
+202 NEMDL
-207 ARIEPDG
+207 ARVEPTG
-214 KMHLH
+214 KMHTHL
-219 VCKDCCKR
+219 CKDCCKR
-227 LYEYM
+227 LYEYLF
-232 YFERADEDGQLAMTW
+232 FEKAKEDGQVAMMW

-257 ETIYLQAKQEA
+257 ETIYLQAKQECS
-268 TATKTKD
+268 KKD
-275 GRKKQKQHI
+275 SKKHI
-284 VDCYMNIMNQSA
+284 IDSYMSIMNQSA
-296 TAKGKTFLES
+296 TAKGKVFLES
-306 KDIQN
+306 KDIQGMIGSGGVN
-311 ALGNKKD
+311 GNGRQD
-318 DKNGSK
+318 K
-324 DKRII
+324 DKKII
-329 NSEDGSVGDDTENGW
+329 NSKDGSVGDDTENGW
-344 NKRDL
+344 SKQDL

-449 FRERYAISKAKRE
+449 FGERYAIAKAKGE

-531 EKDTLQEENRKLKY
+531 EKDALQEENRKLKY
-545 EMAKRELE
+545 EMAKRDLE

-558 IAEEKGSEWGG
+558 IAEENGSEWGG

>member
-1 MAILGES
+1 MAKLGQA
-8 ARLREQK
+8 ARVREQQK
-15 RAEKEI
+15 AEKEI
-21 NALQRKMEL
+21 NAIQKKMEL
-30 QNKKAEFGEGW
+30 QNKKANFGEGW
-41 KGKMSIDRQKLMVD
+41 KKALGTERQKAMLEI
-55 LIGEGD
+55 IGNDGA
-61 CPKLGDSIDI
+61 PKLEDSIDI
-71 NAFLN
+71 NAFLE
-76 PIDFYKNE
+76 PIEFFRDK
-84 ETGEINKFDYK
+84 ETGEINKIDFQ
-95 TYLDAEKAY
+95 TYLDAEKAFQ
-104 AGGIEEQD
+104 GGIDEQNE
-112 LILADEDDVKVDIL
+112 IIADEDDVTPDIME
-126 DKINEKDGKKKKGT
+126 KINSGKKSKSKKKKEDGI
-140 RTKKGQKDK
+140 
-149 KNEGKDTFNVPEY
+149 NVPEY
-162 LQKCYTRWMKYFG
+162 LQKYYTVWMKYFG
-175 RFVPLY
+175 RYVPLY

-189 GRPLELKEYYLNY
+189 GRPLPQGEYYLNY
-202 NELDL
+202 NETDL
-207 ARIEPDG
+207 ARVEPTG
-214 KMHLH
+214 KMHTHL
-219 VCKDCCKR
+219 CKDCCKR
-227 LYEYM
+227 LYEYLF
-232 YFERADEDGQLAMTW
+232 FEKAKEDGQVAMMW

-257 ETIYLQAKQEA
+257 ETIYLQAKQECS
-268 TATKTKD
+268 KKD
-275 GRKKQKQHI
+275 SKKHI
-284 VDCYMNIMNQSA
+284 IDSYMSIMNQSA
-296 TAKGKTFLES
+296 TAKGKVFLES
-306 KDIQN
+306 KDIQGMIGSGGVN
-311 ALGNKKD
+311 GNGRQD
-318 DKNGSK
+318 K
-324 DKRII
+324 DKKII
-329 NSEDGSVGDDTENGW
+329 NSKDGSVGDDTENGW
-344 NKRDL
+344 SKQDL

-449 FRERYAISKAKRE
+449 FGERYAIAKAKGE

-531 EKDTLQEENRKLKY
+531 EKDALQEENRKLKY
-545 EMAKRELE
+545 EMTKRDLE

-558 IAEEKGSEWGG
+558 IAEENGSEWGG

>member
-1 MAILGES
+1 MAKLGQA
-8 ARLREQK
+8 ARVREQQK
-15 RAEKEI
+15 AEKEI
-21 NALQRKMEL
+21 NAIQKKMEL
-30 QNKKAEFGEGW
+30 QNKKANFGEGW
-41 KGKMSIDRQKLMVD
+41 KKALGTERQKAMLEI
-55 LIGEGD
+55 IGNDGA
-61 CPKLGDSIDI
+61 PKLEDSIDI
-71 NAFLN
+71 NAFLE
-76 PIDFYKNE
+76 PIEFFRDK
-84 ETGEINKFDYK
+84 ETGEINKIDFQ
-95 TYLDAEKAY
+95 TYLDAEKAFQS
-104 AGGIEEQD
+104 GIDEQNE
-112 LILADEDDVKVDIL
+112 IIADEDDVTPDIME
-126 DKINEKDGKKKKGT
+126 KISSGKKSKSKKKKEDGI
-140 RTKKGQKDK
+140 
-149 KNEGKDTFNVPEY
+149 NVPEY
-162 LQKCYTRWMKYFG
+162 LQKYYTVWMKYFG
-175 RFVPLY
+175 RYVPLY

-189 GRPLELKEYYLNY
+189 GRPLPQGEYYLNY
-202 NELDL
+202 NEMDL
-207 ARIEPDG
+207 ARVEPTG
-214 KMHLH
+214 KMHTHL
-219 VCKDCCKR
+219 CKDCCKR
-227 LYEYM
+227 LYEYLF
-232 YFERADEDGQLAMTW
+232 FEKAKEDGQVAMMW

-257 ETIYLQAKQEA
+257 ETIYLQAKQECS
-268 TATKTKD
+268 KKD
-275 GRKKQKQHI
+275 SKKHI
-284 VDCYMNIMNQSA
+284 IDSYMSIMNQSA
-296 TAKGKTFLES
+296 TAKGKVFLES
-306 KDIQN
+306 KDVQGMIGSGGVN
-311 ALGNKKD
+311 GNGRQD
-318 DKNGSK
+318 K
-324 DKRII
+324 DKKII
-329 NSEDGSVGDDTENGW
+329 NSKDGSVGDDTENGW
-344 NKRDL
+344 SKQDL

-449 FRERYAISKAKRE
+449 FGERYAIAKAKGE

-531 EKDTLQEENRKLKY
+531 EKDALQEENRKLKY
-545 EMAKRELE
+545 EMTKRDLE

-558 IAEEKGSEWGG
+558 IAEENGSEWGG

>member
-1 MAILGES
+1 MAKLGQA
-8 ARLREQK
+8 ARVREQQK
-15 RAEKEI
+15 AEKEI
-21 NALQRKMEL
+21 NAIQKKMEL
-30 QNKKAEFGEGW
+30 QNKKANFGEGW
-41 KGKMSIDRQKLMVD
+41 KKALGTERQKAMLEI
-55 LIGEGD
+55 IGNDGA
-61 CPKLGDSIDI
+61 PKLEDSIDI
-71 NAFLN
+71 NAFLE
-76 PIDFYKNE
+76 PIEFFRDR
-84 ETGEINKFDYK
+84 ETGEINKIDFQ
-95 TYLDAEKAY
+95 TYLDAEKAFQ
-104 AGGIEEQD
+104 GGIDEQNE
-112 LILADEDDVKVDIL
+112 IIADEDDVTPDIME
-126 DKINEKDGKKKKGT
+126 KINSGKKSKSKKKKEDGI
-140 RTKKGQKDK
+140 
-149 KNEGKDTFNVPEY
+149 NVPEY
-162 LQKCYTRWMKYFG
+162 LQKYYTVWMKYFG
-175 RFVPLY
+175 RYVPLY

-189 GRPLELKEYYLNY
+189 GRPLPQGEYYLNY
-202 NELDL
+202 NEMDL
-207 ARIEPDG
+207 ARVEPTG
-214 KMHLH
+214 KMHTHL
-219 VCKDCCKR
+219 CKDCCKR
-227 LYEYM
+227 LYEYLF
-232 YFERADEDGQLAMTW
+232 FEKAKEDGQVAMMW

-257 ETIYLQAKQEA
+257 ETIYLQAKQECS
-268 TATKTKD
+268 KKD
-275 GRKKQKQHI
+275 SKKHI
-284 VDCYMNIMNQSA
+284 IDSYMSIMNQSA
-296 TAKGKTFLES
+296 TAKGKVFLES
-306 KDIQN
+306 KDIQGMIGSGGVN
-311 ALGNKKD
+311 GNGRQD
-318 DKNGSK
+318 K
-324 DKRII
+324 DKKII
-329 NSEDGSVGDDTENGW
+329 NSKDGSVGDDTENGW
-344 NKRDL
+344 SKQDL

-449 FRERYAISKAKRE
+449 FGERYAIAKAKGE

-531 EKDTLQEENRKLKY
+531 EKDALQEENRKLKY
-545 EMAKRELE
+545 EMTKRDME

-558 IAEEKGSEWGG
+558 IAEENGSEWGG

>member
-1 MAILGES
+1 MAKLGQA
-8 ARLREQK
+8 ARVREQQK
-15 RAEKEI
+15 AEKEI
-21 NALQRKMEL
+21 NAIQKKMEL
-30 QNKKAEFGEGW
+30 QNKKANFGEGW
-41 KGKMSIDRQKLMVD
+41 KKALGTERQKAMLEI
-55 LIGEGD
+55 IGNDGA
-61 CPKLGDSIDI
+61 PKLEDSIDI
-71 NAFLN
+71 NAFLE
-76 PIDFYKNE
+76 PIEFFRYK
-84 ETGEINKFDYK
+84 ETGEINKIDFQ
-95 TYLDAEKAY
+95 TYLDAEKAFQ
-104 AGGIEEQD
+104 GGIDEQNE
-112 LILADEDDVKVDIL
+112 IIADEDDVTPDIME
-126 DKINEKDGKKKKGT
+126 KINSGKKSKSKKKKEDGI
-140 RTKKGQKDK
+140 
-149 KNEGKDTFNVPEY
+149 NVPEY
-162 LQKCYTRWMKYFG
+162 LQKYYTVWMKYFG
-175 RFVPLY
+175 RYVPLY

-189 GRPLELKEYYLNY
+189 GRPLPQGEYYLNY
-202 NELDL
+202 NETDL
-207 ARIEPDG
+207 ARVEPTG
-214 KMHLH
+214 KMHTHL
-219 VCKDCCKR
+219 CKDCCKR
-227 LYEYM
+227 LYEYLF
-232 YFERADEDGQLAMTW
+232 FEKAKEDGQVAMMW

-257 ETIYLQAKQEA
+257 ETIYLQAKQECS
-268 TATKTKD
+268 KKD
-275 GRKKQKQHI
+275 SKKHI
-284 VDCYMNIMNQSA
+284 IDSYMSIMNQSA
-296 TAKGKTFLES
+296 TAKGKVFLES
-306 KDIQN
+306 KDIQGLIGSGGVN
-311 ALGNKKD
+311 GNGRQD
-318 DKNGSK
+318 K
-324 DKRII
+324 DKKII
-329 NSEDGSVGDDTENGW
+329 NSKDGSVGDDTENGW
-344 NKRDL
+344 SKQDL

-449 FRERYAISKAKRE
+449 FGERYAIAKAKGE

-531 EKDTLQEENRKLKY
+531 EKDALQEENRKLKY
-545 EMAKRELE
+545 EMTKRDLE

-558 IAEEKGSEWGG
+558 IAEENGSEWGG

>member
-1 MAILGES
+1 MAKLGQA
-8 ARLREQK
+8 ARVREQQK
-15 RAEKEI
+15 AEKEI
-21 NALQRKMEL
+21 NAIQKKMEL
-30 QNKKAEFGEGW
+30 QNKKANFGEGW
-41 KGKMSIDRQKLMVD
+41 KKALGTERQKAMLEI
-55 LIGEGD
+55 IGNDGA
-61 CPKLGDSIDI
+61 PKLEDSIDI
-71 NAFLN
+71 NAFLE
-76 PIDFYKNE
+76 PIEFFRDK
-84 ETGEINKFDYK
+84 ETGEINKIDFQ
-95 TYLDAEKAY
+95 TYLDAEKAFQ
-104 AGGIEEQD
+104 GGIDEQNE
-112 LILADEDDVKVDIL
+112 IIADEDDVTPDIME
-126 DKINEKDGKKKKGT
+126 KINSGKKSKSKKKKEDGI
-140 RTKKGQKDK
+140 
-149 KNEGKDTFNVPEY
+149 NVPEY
-162 LQKCYTRWMKYFG
+162 LQKYYTVWMKYFG
-175 RFVPLY
+175 RYVPLY

-189 GRPLELKEYYLNY
+189 GRPLPQGEYYLNY
-202 NELDL
+202 NEMDL
-207 ARIEPDG
+207 ARVEPTG
-214 KMHLH
+214 KMHTHL
-219 VCKDCCKR
+219 CKDCCKR
-227 LYEYM
+227 LYEYLF
-232 YFERADEDGQLAMTW
+232 FEKAKEDGQVAMMW

-257 ETIYLQAKQEA
+257 ETIYLQAKQECS
-268 TATKTKD
+268 KKD
-275 GRKKQKQHI
+275 SKKHI
-284 VDCYMNIMNQSA
+284 IDSYMSIMNQSA
-296 TAKGKTFLES
+296 TAKGKVFLES
-306 KDIQN
+306 KDIQGMIGSGGVN
-311 ALGNKKD
+311 GNGRQD
-318 DKNGSK
+318 K
-324 DKRII
+324 DKKII
-329 NSEDGSVGDDTENGW
+329 NSKDGSVGDDIENGW
-344 NKRDL
+344 SKQDL

-449 FRERYAISKAKRE
+449 FGERYAIAKAKGE
-462 NSFTGIMAKMNEMKY
+462 NSFTGIMAKMHEMKY

-531 EKDTLQEENRKLKY
+531 EKDALQEENRKLKY
-545 EMAKRELE
+545 EMTKRDLE

-558 IAEEKGSEWGG
+558 IAEENGSEWGG

>member
-1 MAILGES
+1 MAKLGQV
-8 ARLREQK
+8 ARVREQQK
-15 RAEKEI
+15 AEKEI
-21 NALQRKMEL
+21 NAIQKKMEL
-30 QNKKAEFGEGW
+30 QNKKANFGEGW
-41 KGKMSIDRQKLMVD
+41 KKALGTERQKAMLEI
-55 LIGEGD
+55 IGNDGA
-61 CPKLGDSIDI
+61 PKLEDSIDI
-71 NAFLN
+71 NAFLE
-76 PIDFYKNE
+76 PIEFFRDK
-84 ETGEINKFDYK
+84 ETGEINKIDFQ
-95 TYLDAEKAY
+95 TYLDAEKAFQ
-104 AGGIEEQD
+104 GGIDEQNE
-112 LILADEDDVKVDIL
+112 IIADEDDVTPDIME
-126 DKINEKDGKKKKGT
+126 KINSGKKSKSKKKKEDGI
-140 RTKKGQKDK
+140 
-149 KNEGKDTFNVPEY
+149 NVPEY
-162 LQKCYTRWMKYFG
+162 LQKYYTVWMKYFG
-175 RFVPLY
+175 RYVPLY

-189 GRPLELKEYYLNY
+189 GRPLPQGEYYLNY
-202 NELDL
+202 NEMDL
-207 ARIEPDG
+207 ARVEPTG
-214 KMHLH
+214 KMHTHL
-219 VCKDCCKR
+219 CKDCCKR
-227 LYEYM
+227 LYEYLF
-232 YFERADEDGQLAMTW
+232 FEKAKEDGQVAMMW

-257 ETIYLQAKQEA
+257 ETIYLQAKQECS
-268 TATKTKD
+268 KKD
-275 GRKKQKQHI
+275 SKKHI
-284 VDCYMNIMNQSA
+284 IDSYMSIMNQSA
-296 TAKGKTFLES
+296 TAKGKVFLES
-306 KDIQN
+306 KDIQGMIGSGGVN
-311 ALGNKKD
+311 GNGRQD
-318 DKNGSK
+318 K
-324 DKRII
+324 DKKII
-329 NSEDGSVGDDTENGW
+329 NSKDGSVGDDTENGW
-344 NKRDL
+344 SKQDL

-449 FRERYAISKAKRE
+449 FGERYAIAKAKGE

-531 EKDTLQEENRKLKY
+531 EKDALQEENRKLKY
-545 EMAKRELE
+545 EMTKRDLE

-558 IAEEKGSEWGG
+558 IAEENGSEWGG

>member
-1 MAILGES
+1 MAKLGQA
-8 ARLREQK
+8 ARVREQQK
-15 RAEKEI
+15 AEKEI
-21 NALQRKMEL
+21 NAIQKKMEL
-30 QNKKAEFGEGW
+30 QNKKANFGEGW
-41 KGKMSIDRQKLMVD
+41 KKALGTERQKAMLEI
-55 LIGEGD
+55 IGNDGA
-61 CPKLGDSIDI
+61 PKLEDSIDI
-71 NAFLN
+71 NAFLE
-76 PIDFYKNE
+76 PIEFFRDK
-84 ETGEINKFDYK
+84 ETGEINKIDFQ
-95 TYLDAEKAY
+95 TYLDAEKAFQ
-104 AGGIEEQD
+104 GGIDEQNE
-112 LILADEDDVKVDIL
+112 IIADEDDVTPDIME
-126 DKINEKDGKKKKGT
+126 KINSGKKSKSKKKKEDGI
-140 RTKKGQKDK
+140 
-149 KNEGKDTFNVPEY
+149 NVPEY
-162 LQKCYTRWMKYFG
+162 LQKYYTVWMKYFG
-175 RFVPLY
+175 RYVPLY

-189 GRPLELKEYYLNY
+189 GRPLPQGEYYLNY
-202 NELDL
+202 NETDL
-207 ARIEPDG
+207 ARVEPTG
-214 KMHLH
+214 KMHTHL
-219 VCKDCCKR
+219 CKDCCKR
-227 LYEYM
+227 LYEYLF
-232 YFERADEDGQLAMTW
+232 FEKAKEDGQVAMMW

-257 ETIYLQAKQEA
+257 ETIYLQAKQECS
-268 TATKTKD
+268 KKD
-275 GRKKQKQHI
+275 SKKHI
-284 VDCYMNIMNQSA
+284 IDSYMSIMNQSA
-296 TAKGKTFLES
+296 TAKGKVFLES
-306 KDIQN
+306 KDIQGMIGSGGVN
-311 ALGNKKD
+311 GNGRQD
-318 DKNGSK
+318 K
-324 DKRII
+324 DKKII
-329 NSEDGSVGDDTENGW
+329 NSKEGSVGDDTENGW
-344 NKRDL
+344 SKQDL

-367 PEENRKILYKDLLGM
+367 PEENSKILYKDLLGM

-449 FRERYAISKAKRE
+449 FGERYAIAKAKGE

-531 EKDTLQEENRKLKY
+531 EKDALQEENRKLKY
-545 EMAKRELE
+545 EMAKRDLE

-558 IAEEKGSEWGG
+558 IAEENGSEWGG

>member
-1 MAILGES
+1 MAKLGQA
-8 ARLREQK
+8 ARVREQQK
-15 RAEKEI
+15 AEKEI
-21 NALQRKMEL
+21 NAIQKKMEL
-30 QNKKAEFGEGW
+30 QNKKANFGEGW
-41 KGKMSIDRQKLMVD
+41 KKALGTERQKAMLEI
-55 LIGEGD
+55 IGNDGA
-61 CPKLGDSIDI
+61 PKLEDSIDI
-71 NAFLN
+71 NAFLE
-76 PIDFYKNE
+76 PIEFFRDK
-84 ETGEINKFDYK
+84 ETGEINKIDFQ
-95 TYLDAEKAY
+95 TYLDAEKAFQ
-104 AGGIEEQD
+104 GGIDEQNE
-112 LILADEDDVKVDIL
+112 IIADEDDVTPDIME
-126 DKINEKDGKKKKGT
+126 KISSGKKSKSKKKKEDGI
-140 RTKKGQKDK
+140 
-149 KNEGKDTFNVPEY
+149 NVPEY
-162 LQKCYTRWMKYFG
+162 LQKYYTIWMKYFG
-175 RFVPLY
+175 RYVPLY

-189 GRPLELKEYYLNY
+189 GRPLPQGEYYLNY
-202 NELDL
+202 NEMDL
-207 ARIEPDG
+207 ARVEPTG
-214 KMHLH
+214 KMHTHL
-219 VCKDCCKR
+219 CKDCCKR
-227 LYEYM
+227 LYEYLF
-232 YFERADEDGQLAMTW
+232 FEKAKEDGQVAMMW

-257 ETIYLQAKQEA
+257 ETIYLQAKQECS
-268 TATKTKD
+268 KKD
-275 GRKKQKQHI
+275 SKKHI
-284 VDCYMNIMNQSA
+284 IDSYMSIMNQSA
-296 TAKGKTFLES
+296 TAKGKVFLES
-306 KDIQN
+306 KDIQGMIGSGGVN
-311 ALGNKKD
+311 GND
-318 DKNGSK
+318 RQDK

-329 NSEDGSVGDDTENGW
+329 NSKDGSVGDDTENGW
-344 NKRDL
+344 SKQDL

-449 FRERYAISKAKRE
+449 FGERYAIAKAKGE

-531 EKDTLQEENRKLKY
+531 EKDALQEENRKLKY
-545 EMAKRELE
+545 EMTKRDLE

-558 IAEEKGSEWGG
+558 IAEENGSEWGG

>member
-1 MAILGES
+1 MAKLGQA
-8 ARLREQK
+8 ARVREQQK
-15 RAEKEI
+15 AEKEI
-21 NALQRKMEL
+21 NAIQKKMEL
-30 QNKKAEFGEGW
+30 QNKKANFGEGW
-41 KGKMSIDRQKLMVD
+41 KKALGTERQKAMLEI
-55 LIGEGD
+55 IGNDGA
-61 CPKLGDSIDI
+61 PKLEDSIDI
-71 NAFLN
+71 NAFLE
-76 PIDFYKNE
+76 PIEFFRDK
-84 ETGEINKFDYK
+84 ETGEINKIDFQ
-95 TYLDAEKAY
+95 TYLDAEKAFQS
-104 AGGIEEQD
+104 GIDEQNE
-112 LILADEDDVKVDIL
+112 IIADEDDVTPDIME
-126 DKINEKDGKKKKGT
+126 KINSGKKSKSKKKKEDGV
-140 RTKKGQKDK
+140 
-149 KNEGKDTFNVPEY
+149 NVPEY
-162 LQKCYTRWMKYFG
+162 LQKYYTVWMKYFG
-175 RFVPLY
+175 RYVPLY

-189 GRPLELKEYYLNY
+189 GRPLPQGEYYLNY
-202 NELDL
+202 NEMDL
-207 ARIEPDG
+207 ARVEPTG
-214 KMHLH
+214 KMHTHL
-219 VCKDCCKR
+219 CKDCCKR
-227 LYEYM
+227 LYEYLF
-232 YFERADEDGQLAMTW
+232 FEKAKEDGQVAMMW

-257 ETIYLQAKQEA
+257 ETIYLQAKQECS
-268 TATKTKD
+268 KKD
-275 GRKKQKQHI
+275 SKKHI
-284 VDCYMNIMNQSA
+284 IDSYMSIMNQSA
-296 TAKGKTFLES
+296 TAKGKVFLES
-306 KDIQN
+306 KDIQGMIGSGGVN
-311 ALGNKKD
+311 GNGRQD
-318 DKNGSK
+318 K
-324 DKRII
+324 DKKII
-329 NSEDGSVGDDTENGW
+329 NSKDGSVGDDTENGW
-344 NKRDL
+344 SKQDL

-449 FRERYAISKAKRE
+449 FGERYAIAKAKGE

-531 EKDTLQEENRKLKY
+531 EKDALQEENRKLKY
-545 EMAKRELE
+545 EMTKRDLE

-558 IAEEKGSEWGG
+558 IAEENGSEWGG

>member
-1 MAILGES
+1 MAKLGQA
-8 ARLREQK
+8 ARVREQQK
-15 RAEKEI
+15 AEKEI
-21 NALQRKMEL
+21 NAIQKKMEL
-30 QNKKAEFGEGW
+30 QNKKANFGEGW
-41 KGKMSIDRQKLMVD
+41 KKALGTERQKAMLEI
-55 LIGEGD
+55 IGNDGA
-61 CPKLGDSIDI
+61 PKLEDSIDI
-71 NAFLN
+71 NAFLE
-76 PIDFYKNE
+76 PIEFFRDK
-84 ETGEINKFDYK
+84 ETGEINKIDFQ
-95 TYLDAEKAY
+95 TYLDAEKAFQ
-104 AGGIEEQD
+104 GGIDEQNE
-112 LILADEDDVKVDIL
+112 IIADEDDVTPDIME
-126 DKINEKDGKKKKGT
+126 KINSGKKSKSKKKKEDGI
-140 RTKKGQKDK
+140 
-149 KNEGKDTFNVPEY
+149 NVPEY
-162 LQKCYTRWMKYFG
+162 LQKYYTIWMKYFG
-175 RFVPLY
+175 RYVPLY

-189 GRPLELKEYYLNY
+189 GRPLPQGEYYLNY
-202 NELDL
+202 NEMDL
-207 ARIEPDG
+207 ARVEPTG
-214 KMHLH
+214 KMHTHL
-219 VCKDCCKR
+219 CKDCCKR
-227 LYEYM
+227 LYEYLF
-232 YFERADEDGQLAMTW
+232 FEKAKEDGQVAMMW

-257 ETIYLQAKQEA
+257 ETIYLQAKQECS
-268 TATKTKD
+268 KKD
-275 GRKKQKQHI
+275 SKKHI
-284 VDCYMNIMNQSA
+284 IDSYMSIMNQSA
-296 TAKGKTFLES
+296 TAKGKVFLES
-306 KDIQN
+306 KDIQGRIGSGGVN
-311 ALGNKKD
+311 GNSRQD
-318 DKNGSK
+318 K
-324 DKRII
+324 DKKII
-329 NSEDGSVGDDTENGW
+329 NSKEGSVGDDTENGW
-344 NKRDL
+344 SKQDL

-449 FRERYAISKAKRE
+449 FGERYAIAKAKGE

-531 EKDTLQEENRKLKY
+531 EKDALQEENRKLKY
-545 EMAKRELE
+545 EMTKRDLE

-558 IAEEKGSEWGG
+558 IAEENGSEWGG

>member
-1 MAILGES
+1 MAKLGQA
-8 ARLREQK
+8 ARVREQQK
-15 RAEKEI
+15 AEKEI
-21 NALQRKMEL
+21 NAIQKKMEL
-30 QNKKAEFGEGW
+30 QNKKANFGEGW
-41 KGKMSIDRQKLMVD
+41 KKALGTERQKAMLEI
-55 LIGEGD
+55 IGNDGA
-61 CPKLGDSIDI
+61 PKLEDSIDI
-71 NAFLN
+71 NAFLE
-76 PIDFYKNE
+76 PIEFFRDK
-84 ETGEINKFDYK
+84 ETGEINKIDFQ
-95 TYLDAEKAY
+95 TYLDAEKAFQ
-104 AGGIEEQD
+104 GGIDEQNE
-112 LILADEDDVKVDIL
+112 IIADEDDVTPDIME
-126 DKINEKDGKKKKGT
+126 KINSGKKSKSKKKKEDGI
-140 RTKKGQKDK
+140 
-149 KNEGKDTFNVPEY
+149 NVPEY
-162 LQKCYTRWMKYFG
+162 LQKYYTVWMKYFG
-175 RFVPLY
+175 RYVPLY

-189 GRPLELKEYYLNY
+189 GRPLPQGEYYLNY
-202 NELDL
+202 NEMDL
-207 ARIEPDG
+207 ARVEPTG
-214 KMHLH
+214 KMHTHL
-219 VCKDCCKR
+219 CKDCCKR
-227 LYEYM
+227 LYEYLF
-232 YFERADEDGQLAMTW
+232 FEKAKEDGQVAMMW

-257 ETIYLQAKQEA
+257 ETIYLQAKQECS
-268 TATKTKD
+268 KKD
-275 GRKKQKQHI
+275 SKKHI
-284 VDCYMNIMNQSA
+284 IDSYMSIMNQSA
-296 TAKGKTFLES
+296 TAKGKVFLES
-306 KDIQN
+306 KDIQGMIGSGGVN
-311 ALGNKKD
+311 GNGRQD
-318 DKNGSK
+318 K
-324 DKRII
+324 DKKII
-329 NSEDGSVGDDTENGW
+329 NSKDGSVGDDIENGW
-344 NKRDL
+344 SKQDL

-367 PEENRKILYKDLLGM
+367 PEENCKILYKDLLGM

-449 FRERYAISKAKRE
+449 FGERYAIAKAKGE

-531 EKDTLQEENRKLKY
+531 EKDALQEENRKLKY
-545 EMAKRELE
+545 EMTKRDLE

-558 IAEEKGSEWGG
+558 IAEENGSEWGG

>member
-1 MAILGES
+1 MAKLGQA
-8 ARLREQK
+8 ARVREQQK
-15 RAEKEI
+15 AEKEI
-21 NALQRKMEL
+21 NAIQKKMEL
-30 QNKKAEFGEGW
+30 QNKKANFGEGW
-41 KGKMSIDRQKLMVD
+41 KKALGTERQKAMLEI
-55 LIGEGD
+55 IGNDGA
-61 CPKLGDSIDI
+61 PKLEDSIDI
-71 NAFLN
+71 NAFLE
-76 PIDFYKNE
+76 PIEFFRDK
-84 ETGEINKFDYK
+84 ETGEINKIDFQ
-95 TYLDAEKAY
+95 TYLDAENAFQ
-104 AGGIEEQD
+104 GGIDEQNE
-112 LILADEDDVKVDIL
+112 IIADEDDVTPDIME
-126 DKINEKDGKKKKGT
+126 KINSGKKSKSKKKKEDGI
-140 RTKKGQKDK
+140 
-149 KNEGKDTFNVPEY
+149 NVPEY
-162 LQKCYTRWMKYFG
+162 LQKYYTVWMKYFG
-175 RFVPLY
+175 RYVPLY

-189 GRPLELKEYYLNY
+189 GRPLPQGEYYLNY
-202 NELDL
+202 NEMDL
-207 ARIEPDG
+207 ARVEPTG
-214 KMHLH
+214 KMHTHL
-219 VCKDCCKR
+219 CKDCCKR
-227 LYEYM
+227 LYEYLF
-232 YFERADEDGQLAMTW
+232 FEKAKEDGQVAMMW

-257 ETIYLQAKQEA
+257 ETIYLQAKQECS
-268 TATKTKD
+268 KKD
-275 GRKKQKQHI
+275 SKKHI
-284 VDCYMNIMNQSA
+284 IDSYMSIMNQSA
-296 TAKGKTFLES
+296 TAKGKVFLES
-306 KDIQN
+306 KDIQGMIGSGGVN
-311 ALGNKKD
+311 GNGRQD
-318 DKNGSK
+318 K
-324 DKRII
+324 DKKII
-329 NSEDGSVGDDTENGW
+329 NSKDGSVGDDTENGW
-344 NKRDL
+344 SKQDL

-449 FRERYAISKAKRE
+449 FGERYAIAKAKGE

-531 EKDTLQEENRKLKY
+531 EKDALQEENRKLKY
-545 EMAKRELE
+545 EMTKRDLE

-558 IAEEKGSEWGG
+558 IAEENGSEWGG

>member
-1 MAILGES
+1 MAKLGQA
-8 ARLREQK
+8 ARVREQQK
-15 RAEKEI
+15 AEKEI
-21 NALQRKMEL
+21 NAIQKKMEL
-30 QNKKAEFGEGW
+30 QNKKANFGEGW
-41 KGKMSIDRQKLMVD
+41 KKALGTERQKAMLEI
-55 LIGEGD
+55 IGNDGA
-61 CPKLGDSIDI
+61 PKLEDSIDI
-71 NAFLN
+71 NAFLE
-76 PIDFYKNE
+76 PIEFFRDR
-84 ETGEINKFDYK
+84 ETGEINKIDFQ
-95 TYLDAEKAY
+95 TYLDAEKAFQ
-104 AGGIEEQD
+104 GGIDEQNE
-112 LILADEDDVKVDIL
+112 IIADEDDVTPDIME
-126 DKINEKDGKKKKGT
+126 KINSGKKSKSKKKKEDGV
-140 RTKKGQKDK
+140 
-149 KNEGKDTFNVPEY
+149 NVPEY
-162 LQKCYTRWMKYFG
+162 LQKYYTVWMKYFG
-175 RFVPLY
+175 RYVPLY

-189 GRPLELKEYYLNY
+189 GRPLPQGEYYLNY
-202 NELDL
+202 NEMDL
-207 ARIEPDG
+207 ARVEPTG
-214 KMHLH
+214 KMHTHL
-219 VCKDCCKR
+219 CKDCCKR
-227 LYEYM
+227 LYEYLF
-232 YFERADEDGQLAMTW
+232 FEKAKEDGQVAMMW

-257 ETIYLQAKQEA
+257 ETIYLQAKQECS
-268 TATKTKD
+268 KKD
-275 GRKKQKQHI
+275 SKKHI
-284 VDCYMNIMNQSA
+284 IDSYMSIMNQSA
-296 TAKGKTFLES
+296 TAKGKVFLES
-306 KDIQN
+306 KDIQGMIGSGGVN
-311 ALGNKKD
+311 GNGRQD
-318 DKNGSK
+318 K
-324 DKRII
+324 DKKII
-329 NSEDGSVGDDTENGW
+329 NSKDGSVGDDTENGW
-344 NKRDL
+344 SKQDL

-449 FRERYAISKAKRE
+449 FGERYAIAKAKGE

-531 EKDTLQEENRKLKY
+531 EKDALQEENRKLKY
-545 EMAKRELE
+545 EMAKRDLE

-558 IAEEKGSEWGG
+558 IAEENGSEWGG

>member
-1 MAILGES
+1 MAKLGQA
-8 ARLREQK
+8 ARVREQQK
-15 RAEKEI
+15 AEKEI
-21 NALQRKMEL
+21 NAIQKKMEL
-30 QNKKAEFGEGW
+30 QNKKANFGEGW
-41 KGKMSIDRQKLMVD
+41 KKALGTERQKAMLEI
-55 LIGEGD
+55 IGNDGA
-61 CPKLGDSIDI
+61 PKLEDSIDI
-71 NAFLN
+71 NAFLE
-76 PIDFYKNE
+76 PIEFFRDK
-84 ETGEINKFDYK
+84 ETGEINKIDFQ
-95 TYLDAEKAY
+95 TYLDAEKAFQ
-104 AGGIEEQD
+104 GGIDEQNE
-112 LILADEDDVKVDIL
+112 IIADEDDVTPDIME
-126 DKINEKDGKKKKGT
+126 KINSGKKSKSKKKKEDGI
-140 RTKKGQKDK
+140 
-149 KNEGKDTFNVPEY
+149 NVPEY
-162 LQKCYTRWMKYFG
+162 LQKYYTVWMKYFG
-175 RFVPLY
+175 RYVPLY

-189 GRPLELKEYYLNY
+189 GRPLPQGEYYLNY
-202 NELDL
+202 NETDL
-207 ARIEPDG
+207 ARVEPTG
-214 KMHLH
+214 KMHTHL
-219 VCKDCCKR
+219 CKDCCKR
-227 LYEYM
+227 LYEYLF
-232 YFERADEDGQLAMTW
+232 FEKAKEDGQVAMMW

-257 ETIYLQAKQEA
+257 ETIYLQAKQECS
-268 TATKTKD
+268 KKD
-275 GRKKQKQHI
+275 SKKHI
-284 VDCYMNIMNQSA
+284 IDSYMSIMNQSA
-296 TAKGKTFLES
+296 TAKGKVFLES
-306 KDIQN
+306 KDIQGMIGSGGVN
-311 ALGNKKD
+311 GND
-318 DKNGSK
+318 RQDK

-329 NSEDGSVGDDTENGW
+329 NSKDGSVGDDTENGW
-344 NKRDL
+344 SKQDL

-449 FRERYAISKAKRE
+449 FGERYAIAKAKGE

-531 EKDTLQEENRKLKY
+531 EKDALQEENRKLKY
-545 EMAKRELE
+545 EMTKRDLE

-558 IAEEKGSEWGG
+558 IAEENGSEWGG

>member
-1 MAILGES
+1 MAKLGQA
-8 ARLREQK
+8 ARVREQQK
-15 RAEKEI
+15 AEKEI
-21 NALQRKMEL
+21 NAIQKKMEL
-30 QNKKAEFGEGW
+30 QNKKANFGEGW
-41 KGKMSIDRQKLMVD
+41 KKALGTERQKAMLEI
-55 LIGEGD
+55 IGNDGA
-61 CPKLGDSIDI
+61 PKLEDSIDI
-71 NAFLN
+71 NAFLE
-76 PIDFYKNE
+76 PIEFFRDK
-84 ETGEINKFDYK
+84 ETGEINKIDFQ
-95 TYLDAEKAY
+95 TYLDAEKAFQ
-104 AGGIEEQD
+104 GGIDEQNE
-112 LILADEDDVKVDIL
+112 IIADEDDVTPDIME
-126 DKINEKDGKKKKGT
+126 KINSGKKSKSKKKKEDGI
-140 RTKKGQKDK
+140 
-149 KNEGKDTFNVPEY
+149 NVPEY
-162 LQKCYTRWMKYFG
+162 LQKYYTIWMKYFG
-175 RFVPLY
+175 RYVPLY

-189 GRPLELKEYYLNY
+189 GRPLPQGEYYLNY
-202 NELDL
+202 NEMDL
-207 ARIEPDG
+207 ARVEPTG
-214 KMHLH
+214 KMHTHL
-219 VCKDCCKR
+219 CKDCCKR
-227 LYEYM
+227 LYEYLL
-232 YFERADEDGQLAMTW
+232 FEKAKEDGQVAMMW

-257 ETIYLQAKQEA
+257 ETIYLQAKQECS
-268 TATKTKD
+268 KKD
-275 GRKKQKQHI
+275 SKKHI
-284 VDCYMNIMNQSA
+284 IDSYMSIMNQSA
-296 TAKGKTFLES
+296 TAKGKVFLES
-306 KDIQN
+306 KDIQGMIGSGGVN
-311 ALGNKKD
+311 GNGRQD
-318 DKNGSK
+318 K
-324 DKRII
+324 DKKII
-329 NSEDGSVGDDTENGW
+329 NSKDGSVGDDTENGW
-344 NKRDL
+344 SKQDL

-449 FRERYAISKAKRE
+449 FGERYAIAKAKGE

-531 EKDTLQEENRKLKY
+531 EKDALQEENRKLKY
-545 EMAKRELE
+545 EMTKRDLE

-558 IAEEKGSEWGG
+558 IAEENGSEWGG

>member
-1 MAILGES
+1 MAKLGQA
-8 ARLREQK
+8 ARVREQQK
-15 RAEKEI
+15 TEKEI
-21 NALQRKMEL
+21 NAIQKKMEL
-30 QNKKAEFGEGW
+30 QNKKANFGEGW
-41 KGKMSIDRQKLMVD
+41 KKALGTERQKAMLEI
-55 LIGEGD
+55 IGNDGA
-61 CPKLGDSIDI
+61 PKLEDSIDI
-71 NAFLN
+71 NAFLE
-76 PIDFYKNE
+76 PIEFFRDK
-84 ETGEINKFDYK
+84 ETGEINKIDFQI
-95 TYLDAEKAY
+95 YLDAEKAFQS
-104 AGGIEEQD
+104 GIDEQNE
-112 LILADEDDVKVDIL
+112 IIADEDDVTPDIME
-126 DKINEKDGKKKKGT
+126 KINSGKKSKSKKKKEDGI
-140 RTKKGQKDK
+140 
-149 KNEGKDTFNVPEY
+149 NVPEY
-162 LQKCYTRWMKYFG
+162 LQKYYTIWMKYFG
-175 RFVPLY
+175 RYVPLY

-189 GRPLELKEYYLNY
+189 GRPLPQGEYYLNY
-202 NELDL
+202 NEMDL
-207 ARIEPDG
+207 ARVEPTG
-214 KMHLH
+214 KMHTHL
-219 VCKDCCKR
+219 CKDCCKR
-227 LYEYM
+227 LYEYLF
-232 YFERADEDGQLAMTW
+232 FEKAKEDGQVAMMW

-257 ETIYLQAKQEA
+257 ETIYLQAKQECS
-268 TATKTKD
+268 KKD
-275 GRKKQKQHI
+275 SKKHI
-284 VDCYMNIMNQSA
+284 IDSYMSIMNQSA
-296 TAKGKTFLES
+296 TAKGKVFLES
-306 KDIQN
+306 KDIQEMIGSGGVN
-311 ALGNKKD
+311 GNGRQD
-318 DKNGSK
+318 K
-324 DKRII
+324 DKKII
-329 NSEDGSVGDDTENGW
+329 NSKDGSVGDDTENGW
-344 NKRDL
+344 SKQDL

-449 FRERYAISKAKRE
+449 FGERYAIAKAKGE
-462 NSFTGIMAKMNEMKY
+462 NSFTGIMSKMNEMKY

-499 SFKAIFNQLS
+499 SFKAIFNQLN

-531 EKDTLQEENRKLKY
+531 EKDALQEENRKLKY
-545 EMAKRELE
+545 EMTKRDLE

-558 IAEEKGSEWGG
+558 IAEENGSEWGG

>member
-1 MAILGES
+1 MAKLGQA
-8 ARLREQK
+8 ARVREQQK
-15 RAEKEI
+15 AEKEI
-21 NALQRKMEL
+21 NAIQKKMEL
-30 QNKKAEFGEGW
+30 QNKKANFGEGW
-41 KGKMSIDRQKLMVD
+41 KKALGTERQKAMLEI
-55 LIGEGD
+55 IGNDGA
-61 CPKLGDSIDI
+61 PKLEDSIDI
-71 NAFLN
+71 NAFLE
-76 PIDFYKNE
+76 PIEFFRDK
-84 ETGEINKFDYK
+84 ETGEINKIDFQ
-95 TYLDAEKAY
+95 TYLDAEKAFQ
-104 AGGIEEQD
+104 GGIDEQNE
-112 LILADEDDVKVDIL
+112 IIADEDDVTPDIME
-126 DKINEKDGKKKKGT
+126 KINSGKKSKSKKKKEDGI
-140 RTKKGQKDK
+140 
-149 KNEGKDTFNVPEY
+149 NVPEY
-162 LQKCYTRWMKYFG
+162 LQKYYTVWMKYFG
-175 RFVPLY
+175 RYVPLY

-189 GRPLELKEYYLNY
+189 GRPLPQGEYYLNY
-202 NELDL
+202 NEMDL
-207 ARIEPDG
+207 ARVEPTG
-214 KMHLH
+214 KMHTHL
-219 VCKDCCKR
+219 CKDCCKR
-227 LYEYM
+227 LYEYLF
-232 YFERADEDGQLAMTW
+232 FEKAKEDGQVAMMW

-257 ETIYLQAKQEA
+257 ETIYLQAKQECS
-268 TATKTKD
+268 KKD
-275 GRKKQKQHI
+275 SKKHI
-284 VDCYMNIMNQSA
+284 IDSYMSIMNQSA
-296 TAKGKTFLES
+296 TAKGKVFLES
-306 KDIQN
+306 KDIQGMIGSGG
-311 ALGNKKD
+311 GNG
-318 DKNGSK
+318 NGRQDK
-324 DKRII
+324 DKKII
-329 NSEDGSVGDDTENGW
+329 NSKDGSVGDDTENGW
-344 NKRDL
+344 SKQDL

-449 FRERYAISKAKRE
+449 FGERYAIAKAKGE

-531 EKDTLQEENRKLKY
+531 EKDALQEENRKLKY
-545 EMAKRELE
+545 EMTKRDLE

-558 IAEEKGSEWGG
+558 IAEENGSEWGG